1 MQSKI
6 NTMAKKIF
14 NTEVNKIRKISSL
27 FSFNLKLN
35 GRQVILNEDNQ
46 KKLKE
51 ATKLLEAAANILIEI
66 K

>member
-1 MQSKI
+1 MV
-6 NTMAKKIF
+6 KKIF

>member
-1 MQSKI
+1 M
-6 NTMAKKIF
+6 TKKIF

-51 ATKLLEAAANILIEI
+51 ATKLLRRANKVCSFKFNLRLN

>member
-1 MQSKI
+1 M
-6 NTMAKKIF
+6 TKKIF
-14 NTEVNKIRKISSL
+14 NTEVNNIRKISSL

-51 ATKLLEAAANILIEI
+51 ATKLLEAAANILIQI

>member
-1 MQSKI
+1 
-6 NTMAKKIF
+6 MAKKIF
-14 NTEVNKIRKISSL
+14 NTEINKTRKLASL

-51 ATKLLEAAANILIEI
+51 ATKLLEAAANILIQI

>member
-1 MQSKI
+1 M
-6 NTMAKKIF
+6 TKKIF

-27 FSFNLKLN
+27 FSFNLNLN

-51 ATKLLEAAANILIEI
+51 ATKLLEAAANILIQI

>member
-1 MQSKI
+1 
-6 NTMAKKIF
+6 MAKKIF

-35 GRQVILNEDNQ
+35 GSQVILNEDNQ

>member
-1 MQSKI
+1 LQSKI

>member
-1 MQSKI
+1 M
-6 NTMAKKIF
+6 TKKIF

-51 ATKLLEAAANILIEI
+51 ATKLLEAAANILIQI

>member
-6 NTMAKKIF
+6 NTMKKKIF
-14 NTEVNKIRKISSL
+14 NTEINKTRKLASL

-35 GRQVILNEDNQ
+35 GTQVILNEDNQ
-46 KKLKE
+46 AKLKQ

-66 K
+66 N

>member
-1 MQSKI
+1 M
-6 NTMAKKIF
+6 TKKIF

>member
-1 MQSKI
+1 
-6 NTMAKKIF
+6 MAKKIF

>member
-1 MQSKI
+1 
-6 NTMAKKIF
+6 MAKKLF
-14 NTEVNKIRKISSL
+14 NTEVNKVRKMASL

-35 GRQVILNEDNQ
+35 GKQIILSNDNQ
-46 KKLKE
+46 TKLKE